1 MAQQLELFVE
11 ENKINDEIPAWKR
24 LDDVIRSWSALSGF
38 EKDQEN
44 YQKLKEQYE

>member
-11 ENKINDEIPAWKR
+11 ENKINDEIAAWKR
-24 LDDVIRSWSALSGF
+24 LDEVIRCWAALSGF